1 MILAFLAMI
10 LICFLM
16 SVLFSFIPAG
26 IIWAVWNFVVLA
38 IWPTLPIIGFWQ
50 MYLILLAISFIA
62 SLFRSK
68 VTINE

>member
-38 IWPTLPIIGFWQ
+38 IWPNPARNWILADVPDSPG
-50 MYLILLAISFIA
+50 YLFYRFSF
-62 SLFRSK
+62 
-68 VTINE
+68 